1 MQYEKPVL
9 SQREIPPEAL
19 DWFFYDACRVAGF
32 FKPVLGVVPWVGV
45 YCFGSWEYR
54 FR

>member
-19 DWFFYDACRVAGF
+19 DWFFTMLV
-32 FKPVLGVVPWVGV
+32 VLLASSNQ
-45 YCFGSWEYR
+45 C
-54 FR
+54 